1 LVLSIQN
8 IDSISTFQVP
18 FFNPDTIQQAVFSFD
33 KVAGDIQSDTSLA
46 VLSIIEQPASGHFLQ
61 QNEVLL
67 NIITRPQNFFNF
79 ITVFFIGLL
88 LILALIWYF
97 FPERLLRL
105 LSREGS
111 RHKLKY
117 SDNQFAKPGVFL
129 YSLLLLT
136 FISTSSAFVF
146 AYVKSCFPQKFAAY
160 PINEMLIGIPIT
172 IATYFM
178 IRFLIINLTGFLF
191 RTRELASKQIK
202 SNFRIDL
209 VQSFIL
215 IPLLIIL
222 LNTSYY
228 LLWYVGLFLIAS
240 VIIYKWGVTIIIG
253 LKSSKISLYHNI
265 LYLCALEIIP
275 VIILMKL
282 IANYQILF
290 SN

>member
-1 LVLSIQN
+1 MVLSIQN